1 MAAMLGALSMVVD
14 AGVAFVIQRQLQTA
28 ADAAA
33 LAAVWYP
40 LACSPSWDG
49 CQPTNAD
56 PEPPEC
62 MVPPN
67 DAAGNQ
73 WPCTAAVETIK
84 ANWGVALSLCAGP
97 NLPTGSNGVG
107 ISIVT
112 QLDGS
117 IVVPAVQ
124 PYAVILTCNAP
135 HWFARVLPGVDLTM
149 TIGARASAASGWVDT
164 NGHLSGSRNTPSTP
178 LVARLLK

>member
-1 MAAMLGALSMVVD
+1 MTAMLGALSMVVD

-40 LACSPSWDG
+40 PACKPSWYPYG
-49 CQPTNAD
+49 CQAANPD
-56 PEPPEC
+56 PLPPEC
-62 MVPPN
+62 TGPLS
-67 DAAGNQ
+67 DAMT
-73 WPCTAAVETIK
+73 CTAAVETIK

-97 NLPTGSNGVG
+97 NLPAGSQGVG

-112 QLDGS
+112 QRDGS
-117 IVVPAVQ
+117 IVVPDVQ
-124 PYAVILTCNAP
+124 PYAVILTCKAP
-135 HWFARVLPGVDLTM
+135 HWFGRVLPGVDLTM
-149 TIGARASAASGWVDT
+149 TINARASAALGWADT
-164 NGHLSGSRNTPSTP
+164 NGHLVGGDSPKPP